1 MKGTN
6 TKMLRIQKKINML
19 LMLFSLT
26 FLIFALAGCADERAE
41 KVRETRVITD
51 MMGRKVTIS
60 ENPERVVVGNRY
72 NMEIIKAL
80 GVQDKVV
87 GVDFGVY
94 RDRETYGKL
103 FNDKQIIGK
112 NQRSLNYEKIIEL
125 NPEVLIIPNNSAWEE
140 AEKKLE
146 PFGIKVLILDP
157 FYTDKF
163 EEAYNL
169 AGKIFHKEERAQEF
183 IELFQKPLRY
193 IDKQLKNVPK
203 KTVYYEYRDMGK
215 TTVPGDYF
223 YQMLEYSHGENI
235 FKDAHSVDIDVESVI
250 QRNPEYI
257 VKVGETGEAPHHHST
272 SEEEYMQRRK
282 DIIERPGWDTISA
295 VKNNRILLLSQYV
308 QGAASKIMGSLY
320 IAKFMYPE
328 NLPDLHPEDVFKTWV
343 TEYQQM
349 PYVTG
354 HSYPAYS
361 PGE

>member
-1 MKGTN
+1 MKRKNGN
-6 TKMLRIQKKINML
+6 ILRISKIIL
-19 LMLFSLT
+19 VLVSFICITL
-26 FLIFALAGCADERAE
+26 ALAGCTGEQAE
-41 KVRETRVITD
+41 KTAQTRVVTD
-51 MMGRKVTIS
+51 MMGRKVVIP
-60 ENPERVVVGNRY
+60 ELPERVVVGNRY
-72 NMEIIKAL
+72 NMEIMKAL

-87 GVDFGVY
+87 GVDFGIY
-94 RDRETYGKL
+94 RDRETYGDL
-103 FNDKQIIGK
+103 FNEEQVIGK
-112 NQRSLNYEKIIEL
+112 SQRLLNYEKIIEL
-125 NPEVLIIPNNSAWEE
+125 KPELLIIPNNSAWEE
-140 AEKKLE
+140 AEKKLA
-146 PFGIKVLILDP
+146 PFGINVLVLDP

-163 EEAYNL
+163 HEAYTL
-169 AGKIFHKEERAQEF
+169 AGNIFQKQERAAEF
-183 IELFQKPLRY
+183 INLFQKQLDY

-203 KTVYYEYRDMGK
+203 KTVYYEYKDRGK

-223 YQMLEYSHGENI
+223 YQMLEYSHGDNI
-235 FKDAHSVDIDVESVI
+235 FKDAHGVNIDIESVI
-250 QRNPEYI
+250 RRNPDYI

-272 SEEEYMQRRK
+272 SVEEFMQRRK
-282 DIIERPGWDTISA
+282 NIMERPGWDTISA

-354 HSYPAYS
+354 HSYPAYE